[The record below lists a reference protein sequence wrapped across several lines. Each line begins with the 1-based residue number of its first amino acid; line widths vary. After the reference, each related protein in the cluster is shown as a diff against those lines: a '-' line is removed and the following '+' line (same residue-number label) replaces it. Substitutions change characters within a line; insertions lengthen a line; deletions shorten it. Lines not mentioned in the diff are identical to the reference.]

1 MGTRAKIGLEHRLKR
16 SVALG
21 LRWIGASD
29 ADASKRPEKHSST
42 LGELAELA
50 WPIAAAMAGETAI
63 GLVDTKLV
71 GGLGAAA
78 LGAVGIANT
87 LMFLNYALVFGLMRG
102 VKIRTAYAV
111 GHGRPEDGV
120 AYAKAGVIMGAL
132 SGVVVWLI
140 ARDVTWALHLL
151 RVDPALVPFARDF
164 FAAITWGSPAT
175 CAMAALIQHRQGLGD
190 ARTPM
195 LVGLVGNLVNAV
207 LAWSL
212 IYGHLGL
219 PALGVRGAGYGTATT
234 ELVEMLVMLAL
245 LARDA
250 KRARVRTTLPV
261 KRALREAAELG
272 LPTGVQF
279 GAEMLA
285 FTTFT
290 AILGGIGGNEI
301 AGLQVALATIRT
313 SFLPGLAVGEA
324 ASVLVGRAL
333 AQRKLAEADRVT
345 RAALFLAVSFMSAC
359 GVVFGVFGG
368 AIARAFTPDPEV
380 AAIAQRL
387 LWIAAIFQVL
397 DAVQIVFRGALR
409 GAKDVRV
416 PAYIGIAVV
425 WTCVP
430 GAAFV
435 LGRLCGWGAL
445 GGWCGFIAETI
456 FASVLFGWRW
466 SRGAWRIP
474 ISTAMAARTPT
485 KPIVHAA

>member
-1 MGTRAKIGLEHRLKR
+1 METRRRARIEQRLKR
-16 SVALG
+16 WVALG
-21 LRWIGASD
+21 LGWIGASD
-29 ADASKRPEKHSST
+29 RGASRRPENRSST
-42 LGELAELA
+42 LVELAELS
-50 WPIAAAMAGETAI
+50 WPIAAAMVGETAI

-120 AYAKAGVIMGAL
+120 AYAKAGVVMGGI
-132 SGVVVWLI
+132 SGVVVWLV
-140 ARDVTWALHLL
+140 ARDVTWALEAL
-151 RVDPALVPFARDF
+151 RVDPELVPFARDF

-175 CAMAALIQHRQGLGD
+175 CVVAALIQHRQGLGD

-195 LVGLVGNLVNAV
+195 LVGLAGNLVNAI
-207 LAWSL
+207 LAWAL
-212 IYGHLGL
+212 IYGRLGF

-234 ELVEMLVMLAL
+234 EVLEMLVMLAL
-245 LARDA
+245 LARDV
-250 KRARVRTTLPV
+250 ARSRVKSALSVR
-261 KRALREAAELG
+261 RALRRAAELG

-285 FTTFT
+285 FTAFT
-290 AILGGIGGNEI
+290 AILGGIGGREI
-301 AGLQVALATIRT
+301 AAHQVALATIRT
-313 SFLPGLAVGEA
+313 SFLPGVAVGEA

-333 AQRKLAEADRVT
+333 ARKKQAEADRVT
-345 RAALFLAVSFMSAC
+345 RAALFLAVSFMSVC
-359 GVVFGVFGG
+359 GVIFAVFGG
-368 AIARAFTPDPEV
+368 AIARAFTPDVAV
-380 AAIAQRL
+380 AAIARRL

-397 DAVQIVFRGALR
+397 DGVQIVFRGALR

-430 GAAFV
+430 GAAFG
-435 LGRLCGWGAL
+435 LSKLLGWGAF
-445 GGWCGFIAETI
+445 GGWCGFIAETL

-466 SRGAWRIP
+466 SRGAWRA
-474 ISTAMAARTPT
+474 SASAALPVRASANPGD
-485 KPIVHAA
+485 VAA